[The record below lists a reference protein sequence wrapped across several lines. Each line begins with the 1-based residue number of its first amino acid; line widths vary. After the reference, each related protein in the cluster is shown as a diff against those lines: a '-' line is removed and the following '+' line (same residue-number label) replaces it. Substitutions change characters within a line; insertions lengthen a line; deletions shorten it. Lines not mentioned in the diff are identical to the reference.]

1 MTKKT
6 IAAQKY
12 NVDNSRISAD
22 ALYVIEK
29 LQEQG
34 HDAYIVGGGIR
45 DLLLGKQPKDFDIVT
60 SATPEMVRKVFRR
73 NSIIIGRR
81 FKIVHVFFDNMNP
94 NKIVNNRPIVER
106 HIIEVSTY
114 RSNKVH
120 KHTLSE
126 HGRIMIDNNYGTQKE
141 DVIRRD
147 FTINALYYDPVAEKI
162 IDYQNGLKD
171 VENKCIKVIGKART
185 RYIEDPVRMLR
196 AIRLSIKLG
205 LTIDKD
211 SLKPIEELKHLLLNE
226 SRGRMYEE
234 MLKILLSGYSVECIH
249 ALIKLN
255 LPHNTFSLLDKVFFK
270 PTPDQLAL
278 NILAKTDLRLKE
290 NPDVSLVFIL
300 SGILWSNIYN
310 DYQELLTQGDSARQS
325 FYDSIAMQK
334 DFAYYCG
341 IAKNMFNNISDVW
354 LLQLDFEFPNVKKV
368 DKILS
373 SPRFRQAWHLYTSR
387 HEVGQ
392 VDPKLYQWWNSYMEA
407 DNAAKIKLQ
416 EELNDLMQI
425 TKPAT
430 KKKRRR
436 YNTVAQ

>member
-6 IAAQKY
+6 VTAQKY
-12 NVDNSRISAD
+12 NIDNNQISAD

-29 LQEQG
+29 LQENEYDG
-34 HDAYIVGGGIR
+34 YIVGGGIR

-60 SATPEMVRKVFRR
+60 NATPEMVRKVFRR

-81 FKIVHVFFDNMNP
+81 FKIVHVIFDNINP
-94 NKIVNNRPIVER
+94 NKMVNNRPVVER

-120 KHTLSE
+120 KHSLSE

-171 VENKCIKVIGKART
+171 IENKTIKVIGKART
-185 RYIEDPVRMLR
+185 RYIEDPVRILR

-205 LTIDKD
+205 LTIDKE

-249 ALIKLN
+249 ALTTLN
-255 LPHNTFSLLDKVFFK
+255 LPKNVFPLLDKVFFRTK
-270 PTPDQLAL
+270 PDQLAL

-300 SGILWSNIYN
+300 SGLMWSNIYTT
-310 DYQELLTQGDSARQS
+310 YQELLTQGESAKQS

-334 DFAYYCG
+334 EFAYNTG
-341 IAKNMFNNISDVW
+341 ITKNIFNNISDVCI
-354 LLQLDFEFPNVKKV
+354 LQFEFEYPNIKKI
-368 DKILS
+368 DRILT

-387 HEVGQ
+387 HEVNQ
-392 VDPKLYQWWNSYMEA
+392 VDPKLYNWWHSYLEA
-407 DNAAKIKLQ
+407 DNDEKLRLLS
-416 EELNDLMQI
+416 ELKNIVQI
-425 TKPAT
+425 NKPA
-430 KKKRRR
+430 KKRRKR
-436 YNTVAQ
+436 NLRED

>member
-12 NVDNSRISAD
+12 NVDNSQISAD
-22 ALYVIEK
+22 ALYIIEK
-29 LQEQG
+29 LQENG
-34 HDAYIVGGGIR
+34 YEAYIVGGGIR
-45 DLLLGKQPKDFDIVT
+45 DLLLGKEPKDFDIVT
-60 SATPEMVRKVFRR
+60 NATPEMVRKVFRR

-81 FKIVHVFFDNMNP
+81 FKIVHVFFDNVNP
-94 NKIVNNRPIVER
+94 NKLVNNRPILER

-126 HGRIMIDNNYGTQKE
+126 HGRIMVDNNYGTQKE

-171 VENKCIKVIGKART
+171 IENKCIKVIGKART

-205 LTIDKD
+205 LSIDKD

-234 MLKILLSGYSVECIH
+234 MLKILLSGYSVECIN
-249 ALIKLN
+249 ALIKLD
-255 LPHNTFSLLDKVFFK
+255 LPANTFSLLDRVFFK
-270 PTPDQLAL
+270 PKPDQLAL

-300 SGILWSNIYN
+300 SGLLWTNIYT
-310 DYQELLTQGDSARQS
+310 DYQELLTKGDSARQS
-325 FYDSIAMQK
+325 FYDSISMQK
-334 DFAYYCG
+334 DFAYYAG

-354 LLQLDFEFPNVKKV
+354 LLQLELEFPNIKRV
-368 DKILS
+368 DKILG

-387 HEVGQ
+387 HEVNQ
-392 VDPKLYQWWNSYMEA
+392 VDPIIYNWWNSYIEA
-407 DNAAKIKLQ
+407 ENEEKIKLL
-416 EELNDLMQI
+416 EELADI
-425 TKPAT
+425 TLIGKITT
-430 KKKRRR
+430 KKKRKRSYTNR
-436 YNTVAQ
+436 

>member
-6 IAAQKY
+6 VAAQKY
-12 NVDNSRISAD
+12 NIDNNQISAD

-29 LQEQG
+29 LQENG
-34 HDAYIVGGGIR
+34 YEAYIVGGGIR
-45 DLLLGKQPKDFDIVT
+45 DLLLRKEPKDFDIVT
-60 SATPEMVRKVFRR
+60 NATPEMVRKVFRR

-81 FKIVHVFFDNMNP
+81 FKIVHVFFDNVNP
-94 NKIVNNRPIVER
+94 NKIVNNRPIIER

-120 KHTLSE
+120 KHSLSE

-171 VENKCIKVIGKART
+171 IENKSIKVIGKART

-205 LTIDKD
+205 LDIEKE
-211 SLKPIEELKHLLLNE
+211 SMKPIEELKHLLLNE

-234 MLKILLSGYSVECIH
+234 MLKILLSGYSVACIE

-255 LPHNTFSLLDKVFFK
+255 LPANTFTLLDRVFFK
-270 PTPDQLAL
+270 PEPDQLAL

-300 SGILWSNIYN
+300 SGLLWSNIYH
-310 DYQELLTQGDSARQS
+310 DYQVLLTQGDSARQS

-334 DFAYYCG
+334 DFAYYAG
-341 IAKNMFNNISDVW
+341 IAKNMYNNISEVW
-354 LLQLDFEFPNVKKV
+354 LLQLEFEFPNIKRIDRV
-368 DKILS
+368 LS
-373 SPRFRQAWHLYTSR
+373 SPRFRQAWHLYSSR

-392 VDPKLYQWWNSYMEA
+392 VDPKLYNWWNSYLEA
-407 DNAAKIKLQ
+407 NNEEKIKLL
-416 EELNDLMQI
+416 EALTNIVQI
-425 TKPAT
+425 SKSAP

-436 YNTVAQ
+436 RSS